1 MRYVKFTILSILD
14 VKLNGIKYIPRLL
27 EASVRIR
34 QRTTTRCENICVKAF
49 GLSVLLERDNVWS
62 YDSVE
67 TPPRAIVSSFAGAGH
82 ALLST

>member
-27 EASVRIR
+27 EASARIR
-34 QRTTTRCENICVKAF
+34 QRTMTRCENICVKAF
-49 GLSVLLERDNVWS
+49 GLSVLLDNIWS
-62 YDSVE
+62 CDSLE
-67 TPPRAIVSSFAGAGH
+67 TPPRAIVSSFAGASH